1 MNAIRRLSAVICLS
15 SLCLSPLLAQ
25 AGEVEVLHWWTSA
38 GEKRAAETLKKLVEA
53 KGHTWKDFAV
63 AGGGGEA
70 AMTVLKTRAV
80 SGNPPARRR
89 SRGRISRSGA
99 NWACSP
105 TSTRWPPKASGTA
118 CCRSRWRRS

>member
-70 AMTVLKTRAV
+70 ARTVLRPRAV
-80 SGNPPARRR
+80 SGNPPA
-89 SRGRISRSGA
+89 G
-99 NWACSP
+99 
-105 TSTRWPPKASGTA
+105 
-118 CCRSRWRRS
+118 